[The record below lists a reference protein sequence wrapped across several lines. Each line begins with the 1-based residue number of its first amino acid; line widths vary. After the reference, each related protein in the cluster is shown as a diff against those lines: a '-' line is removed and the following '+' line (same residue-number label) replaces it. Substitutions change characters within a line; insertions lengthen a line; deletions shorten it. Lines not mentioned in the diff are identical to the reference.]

1 MIYITAQLFARP
13 TISIAPVLCDQ
24 LTRSHTKDLDFIE
37 SNLNN
42 EIVAVLSNDIL
53 QNWNTT
59 YPLDHFDPCKNFD
72 GPVDKDSNCQ
82 IPHTKFHQAPLLKKL
97 VDTFSDMLQYLTID
111 MVWLIVKS
119 SREADFRVGTRIST

>member
-42 EIVAVLSNDIL
+42 EIVAALSNDVM
-53 QNWNTT
+53 QNWNIMSQMVLLCTICNDCIAL
-59 YPLDHFDPCKNFD
+59 YW
-72 GPVDKDSNCQ
+72 GPRGAYVMSQ
-82 IPHTKFHQAPLLKKL
+82 QANA
-97 VDTFSDMLQYLTID
+97 TFKT
-111 MVWLIVKS
+111 
-119 SREADFRVGTRIST
+119 

>member
-13 TISIAPVLCDQ
+13 TISIAPVLCEQ

-42 EIVAVLSNDIL
+42 EIVAALSNDIL

-59 YPLDHFDPCKNFD
+59 YPLNCFDPCKNFD
-72 GPVDKDSNCQ
+72 GPVDKDSNRQ
-82 IPHTKFHQAPLLKKL
+82 IPHTKFHQAPLLTALQLFLVRAGTMKL
-97 VDTFSDMLQYLTID
+97 PQHGL
-111 MVWLIVKS
+111 
-119 SREADFRVGTRIST
+119 ST